1 VIQLRPNEIA
11 YEDRTMKNAA
21 HQDSEQLD
29 NLLGDVVA
37 EYFDRVKRG
46 ERPSVSEYVERYPTI
61 AELIERALPALDAIK
76 DSIDDSGGRSPR
88 FELNRQSIL
97 GDFRILHEI
106 GRGGMG
112 IVYEAEQVSMG
123 RRVAVKVLPFAALV
137 DERMLARFRNEVR
150 AAATLEHPHI
160 VAVHTVG
167 EERGIHYYVM
177 QLVRGQSLAEVI
189 AQNRRTTALKHGE
202 PKAPGGSP
210 AAQRPSAHA
219 AGALPTPDALAAETR
234 PNAELSTSYQL
245 DPSRYFRR
253 TAELGA
259 QIAAAL
265 AHAHDQGIVH
275 RDIKPANVLIDA
287 FGKPYLTDFGL
298 ARIATDVGV
307 TMTGDVV
314 GTLRY
319 MAPEQ
324 ASGNQLAVDHR
335 ADIYSL
341 GATLYELLTLQP
353 PFAGR
358 DRETL
363 LRQLMFDEPAS
374 LRSINPAIPPEL
386 DVILLKSL
394 SKEPAERYSTA
405 QELADDLQRFL
416 DHQPIHAQRPT
427 VAQRCRKWVRRHQQL
442 ATAFFGFLVVMTMVL
457 AASTVIIARQ
467 RAQKDVALVAAS
479 VNLQLAKNAIHR
491 LTSVAEEDLLH
502 RPQMEGLRF
511 DLLTSSLEFY
521 EHLATQD
528 GGTPSAQLEIAR
540 AKERVGKIYLAL
552 ERRQAAYD
560 AFRSAVDMLRQLE
573 RQADSGMEVER
584 VLAAALMN
592 LARAERV
599 LPFVEG
605 RMPAAIDPK
614 GTTDDAIRM
623 LEQLSAQQP
632 EMWEFQLQLAEA
644 HWLAAQWADDKEK
657 KREHYDRAAAILETL
672 VADQDA
678 TDEERFQLARALIW
692 KASDL
697 GGDIPFQAIDML
709 EQVVERNPSNAEY
722 RKRLATMLWNYAVM
736 FGEGHEA
743 ESVSWLSRSVALWE
757 ELVTEYPSTP
767 GYRENL
773 AMAQMNLAS
782 YFLRLKEIR
791 LAGEL
796 SDEVVQAMEHLQ
808 QEFPQHLDYGNMLVR
823 ARDLLSDVH
832 LTRQDYR
839 QLVETQLKIIEH
851 EKLRAHS
858 DADAGLANW
867 NMGVRYF
874 RLAGTLTANGG
885 DTAQAL
891 QFVRDGESA
900 WQRFREVHADRND
913 FFSGEMA
920 RSYRELCDQL
930 LAAGHS
936 EPAADF
942 GRRYVEILRED
953 TTGASADPFKLIDL
967 AHAYVR
973 EGYDAFRDPEQ
984 SLKLIDAAMALQEQ
998 NPRGTGFSAGAWRI
1012 RGLAHFR
1019 LGNWE
1024 DAKAA
1029 MHKSIELRTEGEFSA
1044 NGYEWF
1050 VLAMACQHL
1059 GEHHEAR
1066 RWHEQAVAWMNEPN
1080 SPDQERQ
1087 ERDFELQAL
1096 QAEADK
1102 LLHE

>member
-1 VIQLRPNEIA
+1 
-11 YEDRTMKNAA
+11 MKNAA

-46 ERPSVSEYVERYPTI
+46 ERPAVSEYVERYPAI
-61 AELIERALPALDAIK
+61 AELIQRALPALDAIK
-76 DSIDDSGGRSPR
+76 DSVDGSGERSPR
-88 FELNRQSIL
+88 FELSRQAIL
-97 GDFRILHEI
+97 GDFRVLHEI

-189 AQNRRTTALKHGE
+189 AQHRSAAAVKPGE
-202 PKAPGGSP
+202 PKALGGSP
-210 AAQRPSAHA
+210 AAQGSNAA
-219 AGALPTPDALAAETR
+219 AGLVAAGTLATPDGFAAAETR
-234 PNAELSTSYQL
+234 PIAELSTSYQA

-265 AHAHDQGIVH
+265 VHAHDQGIVH
-275 RDIKPANVLIDA
+275 RDIKPANVLIDV

-324 ASGNQLAVDHR
+324 AVGNQVAVDHR

-374 LRSINPAIPPEL
+374 LRSINPVIPPEL
-386 DVILLKSL
+386 DVIVLKSL
-394 SKEPAERYSTA
+394 AKEPAERYSSA

-427 VAQRCRKWVRRHQQL
+427 IAQRGRKWVRRHQQL
-442 ATAFFGFLVVMTMVL
+442 ATAFFGFLVVMTLLL

-467 RAQKDVALVAAS
+467 RAQKDAALVAAS
-479 VNLQLAKNAIHR
+479 DNLQLAKNAIHR

-511 DLLTSSLEFY
+511 DLLTNSLEFY

-528 GGTPSAQLEIAR
+528 GGTPAAQLEIAR
-540 AKERVGKIYLAL
+540 ANERVGKIYLAL
-552 ERRQAAYD
+552 ERRQDAYD
-560 AFRSAVDMLRQLE
+560 AFRSAVDLLRQLQQQTD
-573 RQADSGMEVER
+573 RDVEVAR
-584 VLAAALMN
+584 ALAGALMN

-599 LPFVEG
+599 LPFVDG
-605 RMPAAIDPK
+605 RKSGTTDPK
-614 GTTDDAIRM
+614 RTTDDAIRM
-623 LEQLSAQQP
+623 LEQLSKQQP
-632 EMWEFQLQLAEA
+632 EMREFKLQLAEA
-644 HWLAAQWADDKEK
+644 HWLAALWSDDQDV
-657 KREHYDRAAAILETL
+657 KRRQYDRAAAILETL
-672 VADQDA
+672 VADPDA
-678 TDEERFQLARALIW
+678 TDTERFQLARALTW
-692 KASDL
+692 KVSDL
-697 GGDIPFQAIDML
+697 GGDIPFKAIDML
-709 EQVVERNPSNAEY
+709 EQLVERNPSNAAY
-722 RKRLATMLWNYAVM
+722 RKQLATILWNYAVM

-743 ESVSWLSRSVALWE
+743 ESINWLSRSVALWE

-767 GYRENL
+767 GHRENL
-773 AMAQMNLAS
+773 AMARMNLAGN
-782 YFLRLKEIR
+782 FLRLKEIR
-791 LAGEL
+791 FAGEL
-796 SDEVVQAMEHLQ
+796 SEEVVQAMERLQ
-808 QEFPQHLDYGNMLVR
+808 REFPEHLDYGNMLVS
-823 ARDLLSDVH
+823 ARDMLSDVH
-832 LTRQDYR
+832 LTRQDYQ

-851 EKLRAHS
+851 EKLRAQS
-858 DADAGLANW
+858 DVDAGLAYW
-867 NMGVRYF
+867 NMGARYF
-874 RLAGTLTANGG
+874 KLAGILTANGG
-885 DTAQAL
+885 ETAQAI
-891 QFVRDGESA
+891 QFARDGEAA
-900 WQRFREVHADRND
+900 WQRFRELHTERND

-930 LAAGHS
+930 LAAGQT
-936 EPAADF
+936 EAAKDF
-942 GRRYVEILRED
+942 GRQYVEVLQED
-953 TTGASADPFKLIDL
+953 TVGPSPDPFQLLEL

-973 EGYDAFRDPEQ
+973 EGYESFRDPKT
-984 SLKLIDAAMALQEQ
+984 SLVLVDTALTLNEEK
-998 NPRGTGFSAGAWRI
+998 PRGTGVPGYAWRM
-1012 RGLAHFR
+1012 RGLAHYR
-1019 LGNWE
+1019 LGNWRE
-1024 DAKAA
+1024 AKSA
-1029 MHKSIELRTEGEFSA
+1029 MLKSAELPVHNPLRT
-1044 NGYEWF
+1044 
-1050 VLAMACQHL
+1050 
-1059 GEHHEAR
+1059 
-1066 RWHEQAVAWMNEPN
+1066 N
-1080 SPDQERQ
+1080 S
-1087 ERDFELQAL
+1087 
-1096 QAEADK
+1096 
-1102 LLHE
+1102 LLPKTRNC